1 MQKGTEGHLLLR
13 AFSYVPIVLLIELR
27 IMHGVCSMRL

>member
-1 MQKGTEGHLLLR
+1 MQKGTEGHLLFR
-13 AFSYVPIVLLIELR
+13 AFSYVPMVPLIELR